1 MHAGHTRS
9 TAQSAPLR
17 RRLTALATA
26 VALVLTPVAS
36 LPVASTAS
44 AQIVLPELGDSSQTM
59 MTPVQERKLGEQ
71 IVRQIRGGGGY
82 LEDPEVN
89 DYLNELGSRL
99 VAASKDAKQDFTFFG
114 VNDPQINA
122 FALPGGYI
130 GVHTGLILLAQSES
144 ELASVLAHE
153 ISHVTQRHMTRMLAS
168 QQNTLLLSLAGLAL
182 AVLAAR
188 SGSSSGGQAANAAI
202 AGTQALAMQSQ
213 LNFTREN
220 EYEADRIGF
229 QRLVAAGYDPNAAA
243 VFMGRLQRSS
253 RFIESNAPSYLRTHP
268 ITYERVA
275 EAQARAEGLPYKQ
288 VPDSL
293 DFHLVRALL
302 RSYQGD
308 ARATVEEFD
317 LALAQKK
324 YNSEIAARYGLIA
337 TLLREGNTKR
347 ALVEL
352 PKLEKI
358 APPNPMIEAIAGH
371 VYMDSGDLKTAVA
384 RFETALAR
392 YPNKMQLVY
401 DYPEALIKA
410 GRPAEAAAFAERE
423 LRRFPDDGLLHQIAA
438 KAYAGQK
445 MDLKQFEHQGEF
457 YAWQG
462 NLKLAI
468 DQYERAVRAKD
479 GDFYQVSVVETR
491 LRNLRQELSEQQ
503 KSGFAQSG
511 WQAASLPAATRP
523 GLQ

>member
-1 MHAGHTRS
+1 
-9 TAQSAPLR
+9 
-17 RRLTALATA
+17 
-26 VALVLTPVAS
+26 
-36 LPVASTAS
+36 
-44 AQIVLPELGDSSQTM
+44 M

-114 VNDPQINA
+114 VADPQINA

-229 QRLVAAGYDPNAAA
+229 QRLFAAGYDPNAAA

-275 EAQARAEGLPYKQ
+275 EAQGRAEGLPYKQ

-324 YNSEIAARYGLIA
+324 YNSEIAARYGLVA
-337 TLLREGNTKR
+337 SLLREGNTKR
-347 ALVEL
+347 ALAEL

-358 APPNPMIEAIAGH
+358 SPPNPMVEAMAGH

-401 DYPEALIKA
+401 DYPEALLKA
-410 GRPAEAAAFAERE
+410 KRPRDAAEFLDRQ
-423 LRRFPDDGLLHQIAA
+423 LVRFPDNGPLHRLAA
-438 KAYAGQK
+438 RAYA
-445 MDLKQFEHQGEF
+445 DLGKLMQEHRHQAEF
-457 YAWQG
+457 YAWLG
-462 NLKLAI
+462 DLKGAVIQLELASKS
-468 DQYERAVRAKD
+468 AD
-479 GDFYQVSVVETR
+479 GDFYQASVVETR
-491 LRNLRQELSEQQ
+491 LRTLRKELAEQQ
-503 KSGFAQSG
+503 ANSAKNG
-511 WQAASLPAATRP
+511 
-523 GLQ
+523 